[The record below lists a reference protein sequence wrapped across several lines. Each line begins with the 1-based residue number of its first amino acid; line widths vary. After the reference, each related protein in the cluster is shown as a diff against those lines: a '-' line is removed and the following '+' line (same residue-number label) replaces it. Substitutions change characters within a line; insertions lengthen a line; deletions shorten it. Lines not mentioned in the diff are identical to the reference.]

1 MKALIIAFSMYS
13 RLPMP
18 VFLWDEED
26 RKRAMWFFPLVG
38 AVVGAAFLVSFL
50 LFAGERMAGGFG
62 GAVLTAVPLWVSGG
76 IHMDGLLDTFDARA
90 SNGDRGRKLE
100 ILKDS
105 HVGAF
110 AVMGGGIYMILY
122 YGACTR
128 LLLRG
133 ALVTAA
139 GFVLSRAICGLL
151 VASLPGAREK
161 GMLADFVKGSDTQE
175 TMWVMTV
182 YIAAAAFLMF
192 VCSPLRAV
200 FALAASLSAGYYC
213 RRVMLKE
220 FGGITGDLAGYFT
233 QVCELGIVLSQAVY
247 ECLIPQI

>member
-18 VFLWDEED
+18 VFLWEEKD

-38 AVVGAAFLVSFL
+38 VVVGAFFWLSFL
-50 LFAGERMAGGFG
+50 LFAGERMAGSFG
-62 GAVLTAVPLWVSGG
+62 GAVLTAVPLFVTGG

-110 AVMGGGIYMILY
+110 AVIGGCMYLILY

-128 LLLRG
+128 LFFRG
-133 ALVTAA
+133 AIVTAA
-139 GFVLSRAICGLL
+139 GFALSRAVCGLL

-161 GMLADFVKGSDTQE
+161 GMLADFIKGTDARGTV
-175 TMWVMTV
+175 WVMTG
-182 YIAAAAFLMF
+182 YIAAAAFLML
-192 VCSPLRAV
+192 VCAPLRAV
-200 FALAASLSAGYYC
+200 FALFASAAAGFYC
-213 RRVMLKE
+213 RHVMLKE
-220 FGGITGDLAGYFT
+220 FGGITGDLAGYCT
-233 QVCELGIVLSQAVY
+233 QVCELGIVLSQAMY
-247 ECLIPQI
+247 ECLIS